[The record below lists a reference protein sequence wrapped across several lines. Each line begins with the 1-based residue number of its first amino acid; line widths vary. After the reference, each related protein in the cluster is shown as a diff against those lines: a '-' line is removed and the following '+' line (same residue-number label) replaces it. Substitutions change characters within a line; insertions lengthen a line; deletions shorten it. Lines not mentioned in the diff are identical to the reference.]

1 MNKKISILVA
11 YLMRKYK
18 TNDPGVL
25 ADYLN
30 VTIIRMPLEDMVAG
44 FYKICLLYTSD
55 AADEL

>member
-1 MNKKISILVA
+1 MNKKVSKLVA

-44 FYKICLLYTSD
+44 FYKIGR
-55 AADEL
+55 AHV